1 MDVALSDHLRKR
13 RDEDDDDM
21 MLFLPMLHILG
32 SSSNTVWEKVK
43 AYIKIKWP
51 RTCSGVASRSCEELS
66 GSVQDGA

>member
-21 MLFLPMLHILG
+21 MLFLPMLHMLG
-32 SSSNTVWEKVK
+32 SSSNTVRKNAKE
-43 AYIKIKWP
+43 YIKIKW
-51 RTCSGVASRSCEELS
+51 RRACSGVAARSCEELS